1 MQKFLDHLEF
11 SEQITNI
18 KLSQVLQLPIFF
30 YITVSWKMKIEHFC
44 IVLFQNL
51 LQNTMMVSFSI
62 HLNQLY
68 ISHSYLFFCSL
79 GVIHRIRW
87 EAKAEDVESSCQH
100 LGIRRIMTCI
110 RKDSFY
116 NIKNMFFDLP
126 LHHQNE
132 YELTNEKLR
141 ICLLFCLSFK
151 QKE

>member
-1 MQKFLDHLEF
+1 M
-11 SEQITNI
+11 
-18 KLSQVLQLPIFF
+18 SQVLQLSFLN
-30 YITVSWKMKIEHFC
+30 ITGTMNIEHFC
-44 IVLFQNL
+44 IVLFQSL
-51 LQNTMMVSFSI
+51 LQKFCDGKSFSI
-62 HLNQLY
+62 HLNWMY
-68 ISHSYLFFCSL
+68 VSHSYLFFHSL
-79 GVIHRIRW
+79 GLIHRIRW
-87 EAKAEDVESSCQH
+87 EAKAEDVECSCQH

-141 ICLLFCLSFK
+141 IWLLFCLLFK